1 MESLAFQV
9 LLFVFFFTVYS
20 ALVSK
25 PAIVV
30 LVVNEAVKPVVEPAV
45 EADEPVISEEEIE
58 AVYGETMTEE
68 LLPEIEEIE
77 AAITEILGEPIRV
90 AAKTIER
97 EKFEVIC
104 PVAADEEPG
113 CGALQTMTT
122 RALRDLARGK
132 IKGFMKLS
140 KAELISALAE
150 LPGS

>member
-30 LVVNEAVKPVVEPAV
+30 LVVNESVKPVTEPVVET
-45 EADEPVISEEEIE
+45 DEPVFSEEEIE
-58 AVYGETMTEE
+58 TVYGETMTEE
-68 LLPEIEEIE
+68 LIPEIE

-97 EKFEVIC
+97 EKFEVVC

>member
-30 LVVNEAVKPVVEPAV
+30 LVVNESVKPVREPAV
-45 EADEPVISEEEIE
+45 KADEPVISEEEIE

-68 LLPEIEEIE
+68 PC
-77 AAITEILGEPIRV
+77 EPIRA

-97 EKFEVIC
+97 ERFEVVC
-104 PVAADEEPG
+104 PIATDEEPG
-113 CGALQTMTT
+113 HGALQTMTT

-132 IKGFMKLS
+132 IKGFMKMS
-140 KAELISALAE
+140 KAELISALVE